1 MEQQLHWYVGFV
13 KSCQDAKVAQS
24 LTELGVE
31 HFFAVKKVRKK
42 RTDRIVIK
50 NSLILPGRM
59 FIRTTPSRRVP
70 LLSDIYGLYAYMANG
85 VGRPVIIPDEQMNV
99 FIDFVTKSNASVE
112 FHQEHM
118 KPGDKV
124 RIINGPL
131 VGLECE
137 LIEIDGRNYA
147 KVQLGSIG
155 NLLTSISIEDVEKI
169 VK

>member
-24 LTELGVE
+24 LADLGIE

-59 FIRTTPSRRVP
+59 FIRTTPSRRVS

-85 VGRPVIIPDEQMNV
+85 VGRPVIIPDGQMNV
-99 FIDFVTKSNASVE
+99 FIKFVTKSNEAVE

-118 KPGDKV
+118 KRGDKV
-124 RIINGPL
+124 RIIKGPL
-131 VGLECE
+131 VGAECE
-137 LIEIDGRNYA
+137 LVEINSRKYA
-147 KVQLGSIG
+147 KVQLASLGSI
-155 NLLTSISIEDVEKI
+155 LTTISIEDVEKI
-169 VK
+169 VE